1 MSRYCQDGTP
11 SDGNLTACGWEL
23 PGGSARLNTSSDVF
37 SMTPSFPEAAGDMP
51 YSTIM
56 KLTFMGTESR
66 DKPDVMQPWAQQCTL
81 SACIQTLSSA
91 VSNGYVTENITAS
104 STNTTVV
111 DISSAGAEVPISL
124 TSSSTNETFI
134 LAMGSKLAMQSWF
147 SNLFKTGSASR
158 SGDYINQTSSSPTNV
173 IVNLTVGV
181 SSGETFFDTDIVTA
195 FYWNYYEYPD
205 GIEALMSDLAISM
218 TVAMRSFMGA
228 VPHTGLAWSYESFVH
243 VRWAFLTAPVLI
255 VVLTAVFLASA
266 VWSSQR
272 SRTKLWKGSALA
284 MLFHGLD
291 METREALGSAGSLE
305 DKRRRAR
312 DVKVQLGGQGDAG
325 SLLRV

>member
-11 SDGNLTACGWEL
+11 ADGNLTGCGWEL
-23 PGGSARLNTSSDVF
+23 PGGSARLSTSSDVF
-37 SMTPSFPEAAGDMP
+37 SMTPSFPAAAGDMP

-56 KLTFMGTESR
+56 RLTFMGIESR
-66 DKPDVMQPWAQQCTL
+66 DTPDVMQPWAQQCTL

-91 VSNGYVTENITAS
+91 VNNGFVTENITAS
-104 STNTTVV
+104 STNATVV
-111 DISSAGAEVPISL
+111 DISVVGAEVPVSL
-124 TSSSTNETFI
+124 TSASSNETFT

-147 SNLFKTGSASR
+147 STLFKAGSASR
-158 SGDYINQTSSSPTNV
+158 SGDYINQTTSSPNNV

-181 SSGETFFDTDIVTA
+181 SSGETFFDTDIVTS

-205 GIEALMSDLAISM
+205 GIEMLMSDLAISM

-228 VPHTGLAWSYESFVH
+228 VPHAGLAWSYESFVH
-243 VRWAFLTAPVLI
+243 VRWAFITVPVLI

-266 VWSSQR
+266 IWSSQR

-284 MLFHGLD
+284 MLCHGLD

-312 DVKVQLGGQGDAG
+312 DVKVQLDAQGDAG